1 MHRTGHYGAGLLAWA
16 PVGYALL
23 SVDPTLAFVG
33 GLGVLLL
40 STLPDVDLALPFV
53 AHRGVTHTLVF
64 LLAVSGALAVLG
76 WHLGGTA
83 DGATT
88 GPATVASG
96 PAAGAAFG
104 FLVGVVGVGSH
115 LLSDVLTPMGVP
127 LLWPVTDRRYS
138 VQLTP
143 SRNPVANW
151 TLLLLGLLATAAALL
166 VTGTVAVPA

>member
-23 SVDPTLAFVG
+23 SIDPALAFVG

-53 AHRGVTHTLVF
+53 AHRGVTHTLAF
-64 LLAVSGALAVLG
+64 LLAVSGALAALG
-76 WHLGGTA
+76 WHLGGTVE
-83 DGATT
+83 GATT
-88 GPATVASG
+88 GPAAASG

-104 FLVGVVGVGSH
+104 FMVGVVGVGSH

-151 TLLLLGLLATAAALL
+151 ALLLLGLLATAGALL
-166 VTGTVAVPA
+166 VAGNVAVPA